1 MKESGLVESS
11 QRAVKVVCVASYF
24 KGADFLRECKRRGA
38 RVELLTRE
46 RTRHEPWPRESL
58 DAVHHLPD
66 DAGAELFVHAA
77 AHLAREQKI
86 DALVALEEFDVV
98 TTALARE
105 HLRLSG
111 FDSSRAR
118 LFRDKL
124 AMRGRAGD
132 AGLRVPD
139 FVPLF
144 NYQEVGEYMERV
156 PPPWVVKPRSDV
168 SSSGIRR
175 LEEAEQ
181 VWRAIEA
188 LDAREALQDKSSYYL
203 LEKFVPGEVFH
214 VDSVVEGG
222 EVIFSGA
229 SRYGRPPLDVAQGG
243 GVFTT
248 HTLDYDSHEH
258 RELTRLNAELLRAL
272 GLNRGAAHAEFIRG
286 AADGEFYFL
295 EVAARVGGAYIAET
309 LEAAT
314 GHNLWREW
322 ARVEVAHARGER
334 VGRLEPRR
342 EYGGIA
348 LSLARQERPDTSD
361 YDDPEI
367 VFRVDKP
374 HHVGLVVRS
383 PDLARVRELLDDYS
397 GRFARDFSATVPP
410 PERRGVN
417 L

>member
-1 MKESGLVESS
+1 
-11 QRAVKVVCVASYF
+11 VKVVCVASYF
-24 KGADFLRECKRRGA
+24 KGADFLRECRRQGA
-38 RVELLTRE
+38 RVELLTRA
-46 RTRHEPWPRESL
+46 RTRQEPWPHDSL
-58 DAVHHLPD
+58 DAAHYLPD
-66 DAGAELFVHAA
+66 DAGAELFVDAA
-77 AHLAREQKI
+77 AHLSREQKI

-98 TTALARE
+98 PTALARE
-105 HLRLSG
+105 HLRLPG
-111 FDSSRAR
+111 FDGARAR

-124 AMRGRAGD
+124 AMRQRARD

-175 LEEAEQ
+175 LEEAEH
-181 VWRAIEA
+181 VWRAVEA
-188 LDAREALQDKSSYYL
+188 LDARAALQDKSSYYL

-214 VDSVVEGG
+214 VDSVVEEG

-248 HTLDYDSHEH
+248 HTLDQDSREY
-258 RELTRLNAELLRAL
+258 RELTRLNAELLRTL
-272 GLNRGAAHAEFIRG
+272 GLGRGAAHAEFIRG
-286 AADGEFYFL
+286 AEDGEFYFL

-322 ARVEVAHARGER
+322 ARVEVAHARGAR
-334 VGRLEPRR
+334 VGPLRPRR
-342 EYGGIA
+342 ECGGLA
-348 LSLARQERPDTSD
+348 LSLARQERPDTSA

-367 VFRVDKP
+367 VFRVDKA

-383 PDLARVRELLDDYS
+383 PDPARVRELLDDYS
-397 GRFARDFSATVPP
+397 ARFARDFSATVPP

>member
-1 MKESGLVESS
+1 MAEAS

-24 KGADFLRECKRRGA
+24 KGADFLRECKRQGA

-46 RTRHEPWPRESL
+46 RTRHEPWPHDSL

-66 DAGAELFVHAA
+66 DAGGELFIHAA
-77 AHLAREQKI
+77 AHLSREQKI

-105 HLRLSG
+105 HMRLPG
-111 FDSSRAR
+111 FDSARGR

-124 AMRGRAGD
+124 AMRQRARD
-132 AGLRVPD
+132 ASLRVPD

-156 PPPWVVKPRSDV
+156 PPPWIVKPRSDV

-175 LEEAEQ
+175 LEEAEH
-181 VWRAIEA
+181 VWRSVEV

-214 VDSVVEGG
+214 VDSIVEGG

-248 HTLDYDSHEH
+248 RTLDYDSHEYK
-258 RELTRLNAELLRAL
+258 ELTRLNAELLRAL
-272 GLNRGAAHAEFIRG
+272 GLERGAAHAEFIRG
-286 AADGEFYFL
+286 AEDGEFYFL

-334 VGRLEPRR
+334 VGVFGPRR

-348 LSLARQERPDTSD
+348 LSLARQECPDTSA

-383 PDLARVRELLDDYS
+383 PDPARVRALLDDYS
-397 GRFARDFSATVPP
+397 ARFARDFSATVPP